1 MAKIYLEN
9 ENKTREIG
17 YKLGKLLKEGS
28 VICLVGDLGA
38 GKTTMTQSL
47 ADSLGIE
54 DYITSPTFTIIN
66 EYEGKIPLYHLM
78 FIE

>member
-38 GKTTMTQSL
+38 GKTTML
-47 ADSLGIE
+47 L
-54 DYITSPTFTIIN
+54 YIFSQIALLHT
-66 EYEGKIPLYHLM
+66 
-78 FIE
+78 